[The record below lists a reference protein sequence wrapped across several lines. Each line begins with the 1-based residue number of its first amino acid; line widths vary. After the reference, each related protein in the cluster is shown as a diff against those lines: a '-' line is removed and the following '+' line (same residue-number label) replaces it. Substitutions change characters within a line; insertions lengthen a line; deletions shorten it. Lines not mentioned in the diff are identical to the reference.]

1 MATKAKKTASKPAK
15 TTHVKA
21 GADPAIAARS
31 KDAKP
36 AFGKAAPKRVTPT
49 TAKATKAKSQSA
61 SSAAREGTSAA
72 REGTS
77 IAAKVARTVKT
88 TANVAVGA
96 VVATAKGAAT
106 LASSAV
112 GKSGTKAGSRAKAK

>member
-1 MATKAKKTASKPAK
+1 MATKAKKPASKSAK
-15 TTHVKA
+15 TTQVKA
-21 GADPAIAARS
+21 GAAPAIAARS

-36 AFGKAAPKRVTPT
+36 AFGKAAPKRVMPT
-49 TAKATKAKSQSA
+49 TTKTAAKAAKAKSPSGSTA
-61 SSAAREGTSAA
+61 D

-77 IAAKVARTVKT
+77 IASKVARTVKI

-112 GKSGTKAGSRAKAK
+112 GKSSSKAGSRAKAK

>member
-1 MATKAKKTASKPAK
+1 MATKAKKPASKSAK
-15 TTHVKA
+15 TTQVKA
-21 GADPAIAARS
+21 GAAPAIAARS

-49 TAKATKAKSQSA
+49 TAK
-61 SSAAREGTSAA
+61 TSAKA
-72 REGTS
+72 AKTKSPSGSTADRESIS

-112 GKSGTKAGSRAKAK
+112 GKSSSKAGSRGKAK